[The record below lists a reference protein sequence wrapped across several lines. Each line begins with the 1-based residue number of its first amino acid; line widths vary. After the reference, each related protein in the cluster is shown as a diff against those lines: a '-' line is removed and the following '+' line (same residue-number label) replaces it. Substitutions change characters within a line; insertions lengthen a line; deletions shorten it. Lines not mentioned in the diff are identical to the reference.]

1 MQSIGGYVRTNKKG
15 KVVHITEAYDMVMR
29 FLNHNA
35 DDEKKKEYRKRV
47 IGNTALVSAPQ
58 EYYTLSIIK
67 ELGITIM
74 EWELYPV
81 EYKAK
86 LTAHHYLKI
95 MIEVIDNHYREQ
107 EDEMKKVMP
116 KGKGNG

>member
-1 MQSIGGYVRTNKKG
+1 MGGYVKTNKKG
-15 KVVHITEAYDMVMR
+15 KIVHITEAYDMVMR
-29 FLNHNA
+29 FLDHDPEN
-35 DDEKKKEYRKRV
+35 EKKKEYRKRV

-67 ELGITIM
+67 ELGISID
-74 EWELYPV
+74 EWESYSV
-81 EYKAK
+81 EHRAK

-107 EDEMKKVMP
+107 EEEMKKIAP
-116 KGKGNG
+116 KGKQGG